1 MPKLLTDWLTLGT
14 AGPTVDGRN
23 IDAEKLR
30 QAAKNYDPENYCAVI
45 DIEHLYGNLGTVE
58 EVRLAKDKQDRECL
72 QGRLRPNSYYLYYN
86 EQDAKLFF
94 SMVLTDNFAGT
105 GEAYL
110 TGLAATDAPASLGT
124 TCARFSKETDAEAT
138 NRYTAE
144 PVAAKLTF
152 NDADEASIMDSMKA
166 FFKKHLLSKTET
178 PTEEFPMTP
187 EQLKSIVDGQSA
199 ATAAIEKL
207 STNLAEAVAKF
218 TAKPEAPKTPE
229 VPAPKTTETP
239 KAPEVGAFDAVIK
252 PLTEKF
258 DALAKKLDDA
268 LAGKNGTTTTPADCA
283 ANEFDG
289 II

>member
-1 MPKLLTDWLTLGT
+1 MPQLLTDWLTLGT
-14 AGPTVDGRN
+14 AGPTVDGRE
-23 IDAEKLR
+23 IPIEDIE
-30 QAAKNYDPENYCAVI
+30 QAAKNYDPDNYCAVI
-45 DIEHLYGNLGTVE
+45 NIDHNYGNLGTVHKT
-58 EVRLAKDKQDRECL
+58 RLNKDKQGRSCL
-72 QGRLRPNSYYLYYN
+72 QGRLRPNEYYLYN
-86 EQDAKLFF
+86 NTSDHKLFF
-94 SMVLTDNFAGT
+94 SMEITKNFAGT

-124 TCARFSKETDAEAT
+124 TCARFSKEPGNIEK
-138 NRYTAE
+138 YVAE
-144 PVAAKLTF
+144 PVELKLTCS
-152 NDADEASIMDSMKA
+152 DADEASIMDSMKA

-207 STNLAEAVAKF
+207 STNLADAVAKF

-268 LAGKNGTTTTPADCA
+268 LAGKNGTTTTPAEGE